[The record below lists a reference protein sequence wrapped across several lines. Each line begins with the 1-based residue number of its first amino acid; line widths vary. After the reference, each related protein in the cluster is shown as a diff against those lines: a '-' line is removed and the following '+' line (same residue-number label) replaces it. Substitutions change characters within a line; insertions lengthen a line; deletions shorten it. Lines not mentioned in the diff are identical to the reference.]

1 MVRAI
6 RGVLDRAG
14 YLWASPHTF
23 RRTVATVL
31 DAQGV
36 PIAVVADVL
45 GHADPSMTAR
55 AYLGRKNDTSSVA
68 AFL

>member
-1 MVRAI
+1 
-6 RGVLDRAG
+6 
-14 YLWASPHTF
+14 
-23 RRTVATVL
+23 
-31 DAQGV
+31 V

-55 AYLGRKNDTSSVA
+55 VCLGRKSDTSSVA